1 MTAQPS
7 HLPHLRMRLVVAAA
21 LLALAGW
28 IAASDAPRQGLT
40 RLVDAA
46 ETIVERH
53 PVAGVVTFIA
63 LAAVSAI
70 LAFFSSA
77 VVVPVGVRA
86 WGETWTFVLLW
97 IGWLAGGAAT
107 YLIGRYLGRG
117 AIRLLVAEERVAYY
131 EERIGRRVR
140 FPMVLLFQLALPSEI
155 PGYVLGTV
163 RYPFGRY
170 LLALALAELPFAAGA
185 IYLGWS
191 FLRGSYVLLL
201 LAGALGIGI
210 SAAALH
216 HFHKRIS
223 ARG

>member
-1 MTAQPS
+1 MTAQAP

-21 LLALAGW
+21 LLALVGW
-28 IAASDAPRQGLT
+28 IAASDAPREWLT
-40 RLVDAA
+40 RLVT
-46 ETIVERH
+46 EVEEVVRRH
-53 PVAGVVTFIA
+53 PVAGMLTFVA
-63 LAAVSAI
+63 LAAVSAV

-77 VVVPVGVRA
+77 VVVPVGVKA
-86 WGETWTFVLLW
+86 WGEAWTFVLLW
-97 IGWLAGGAAT
+97 IGWLLGGGAT

-131 EERIGRRVR
+131 EKRVGRRLR

-155 PGYVLGTV
+155 PGYVLGTL
-163 RYPFGRY
+163 RYPFLRY
-170 LLALALAELPFAAGA
+170 VMALAIAELPFAIGA

-201 LAGALGIGI
+201 IAGAAGIAL

-216 HFHKRIS
+216 HFHARIS
-223 ARG
+223 SRD